1 MLDSKTS
8 DKMNCTPTMSLTS
21 RLKWWAMFPL
31 RLLVEIVVV
40 LIDTMLSRY
49 VIAGV
54 IVGVVWI
61 PCHFLFDASFKAWMW
76 PTLVLGLCLIGLWEG
91 CHMFEIRPY
100 LANLVLVPP
109 EPWQVRRKLGKCK
122 AVASTEVARSEDESH
137 K

>member
-1 MLDSKTS
+1 MKS
-8 DKMNCTPTMSLTS
+8 TPLLSLTS
-21 RLKWWAMFPL
+21 RLKSWAIFPF
-31 RLLVEIVVV
+31 RLLVEIAVI

-49 VIAGV
+49 VIAGA

-100 LANLVLVPP
+100 LANLVLIPP
-109 EPWQVRRKLGKCK
+109 EPWQVKGKSGKCE
-122 AVASTEVARSEDESH
+122 AVDSAEAARSEDASH